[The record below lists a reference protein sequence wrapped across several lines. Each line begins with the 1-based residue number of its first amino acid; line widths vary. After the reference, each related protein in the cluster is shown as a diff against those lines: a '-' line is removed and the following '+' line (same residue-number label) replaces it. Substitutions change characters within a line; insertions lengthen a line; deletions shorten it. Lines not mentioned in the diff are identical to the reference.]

1 MRLPSLPPAGTLALR
16 RLVCWVRPEPP
27 QVGQGSSMIWPAP
40 PHCGQGWLIEKR
52 PCPCDSTPRPS
63 QRGQVVGEVP
73 GLAPPPL
80 QVAHRAAFGTVTLI
94 WAPLIA
100 WSKLSETSVSRSRPR
115 TCWAWGRPL
124 PRLNMPPR
132 MSPKSKLPNPPACP
146 APEPAPPNGLPPPKP
161 PKAPASSYSL
171 RFSGSPRTSWAAE
184 ISLNFSSASLSPG
197 LRSGWY
203 FRASFRYAFLISSS
217 VAFFETPNVL

>member
-1 MRLPSLPPAGTLALR
+1 MRLPSLTPAGTLTLL

-27 QVGQGSSMIWPAP
+27 QVGQGSSMIWPEP
-40 PHCGQGWLIEKR
+40 PHCEQGWLIENR
-52 PCPCDSTPRPS
+52 PWPWFSTPRPS

-73 GLAPPPL
+73 GLAPLPWH
-80 QVAHRAAFGTVTLI
+80 VAHRAALGTVTLI

-100 WSKLSETSVSRSRPR
+100 WSKLSGTSVSRSRPR
-115 TCWAWGRPL
+115 TCWAWPPR

-132 MSPKSKLPNPPACP
+132 MSPKSKPPKLPAWP
-146 APEPAPPNGLPPPKP
+146 APAPAPKGLPPPKP
-161 PKAPASSYSL
+161 AKAPPSSYSL

-197 LRSGWY
+197 LRSGCY